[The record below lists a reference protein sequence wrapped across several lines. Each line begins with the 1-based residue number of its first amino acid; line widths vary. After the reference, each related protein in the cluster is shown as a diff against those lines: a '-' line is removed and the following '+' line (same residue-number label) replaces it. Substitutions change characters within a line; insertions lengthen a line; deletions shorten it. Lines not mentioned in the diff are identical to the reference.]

1 MVRQFA
7 SSAPGSGAE
16 ARNYMKR
23 TPRYT
28 DEKLGR
34 LEVIDDFLPSPDQL
48 VLKEKGVKVTISL
61 SERSVE
67 FFKAHAARS
76 KVPYQKMI
84 RNLLDSYADRFEERP
99 LTKRSSGA

>member
-1 MVRQFA
+1 
-7 SSAPGSGAE
+7 
-16 ARNYMKR
+16 MKH

-34 LEVIDDFLPSPDQL
+34 IEVVEDFLPPPDQL

-61 SERSVE
+61 SKRSVD

-76 KVPYQKMI
+76 RVPYQKMI
-84 RNLLDSYADRFEERP
+84 RNLLDSYAARYADRP
-99 LTKRSSGA
+99 LTKRSSGP